1 MEPNHHPA
9 RVAFTLPG
17 FLFFLLLA
25 LAQMHEC
32 SRTKFAP
39 EKAALMQEDNWDWN
53 SVSVDDGSAQHE
65 SAATTIHGSMKRD
78 IRPVRLLSAADPA
91 DTETKSSPTPS
102 TTNPKKP
109 GCSNGC

>member
-9 RVAFTLPG
+9 RIAFTLPG

-25 LAQMHEC
+25 LAQVHEC

-39 EKAALMQEDNWDWN
+39 AEKAALVQEDNWVLN
-53 SVSVDDGSAQHE
+53 SASVDDGSAQHE

-78 IRPVRLLSAADPA
+78 IRPVRLLTVES
-91 DTETKSSPTPS
+91 KSPPTPS
-102 TTNPKKP
+102 TTNPMKP